1 MTIDLMHGPQFAKD
15 YVNSYLMS
23 DIPNRM
29 VSYRNGWSLDD
40 IQLPTPIKFL
50 THEPI
55 ALDEWP
61 TLITVAISTTK
72 FDGIDYDRL
81 DPIFR
86 VTYSMRTYVW
96 ARADSAKLV
105 TQMRDRLT
113 TIVRSALLDYPSMK
127 ASDARESWLARID
140 ATSLREEFSD
150 LTPLKGD
157 RFLAGAYLSYD
168 ITIDEIVARESLG
181 TVSEID
187 LKVKQNK
194 IQQDPLLLDN

>member
-1 MTIDLMHGPQFAKD
+1 MTIDLMHGPQYAKD
-15 YVNSYLMS
+15 YVNDYLQS
-23 DIPNRM
+23 NIPNRM
-29 VSYRNGWSLDD
+29 VAYRNGWSLSDAE
-40 IQLPTPIKFL
+40 LPTPIKFL
-50 THEPI
+50 TYEPI

-61 TLITVAISTTK
+61 TLITVAISTNK
-72 FDGIDYDRL
+72 FDGIDYDKL

-96 ARADSAKLV
+96 ARAGGPREV
-105 TQMRDRLT
+105 TEMRDRLT
-113 TIVRSALLDYPSMK
+113 TVVRSALLDYPSMK
-127 ASDARESWLARID
+127 ATDTRESWLARID

-157 RFLAGAYLSYD
+157 RVLAGAYLSYD
-168 ITIDEIVARESLG
+168 ITIDEVVAREPLG

-194 IQQDPLLLDN
+194 IEQDPLLLDN